1 MVNGRYD
8 QGQRRISSSLIEEK
22 SIEIEWLR
30 EDNRGGYVLIKESSR
45 RGVFRAEL
53 SLDGG
58 KWLGKL
64 LCQISVG
71 LTSLGTSFRL
81 PETMGSITGTLKEN
95 RGGRF
100 LQLTIFRRGA
110 QKKFSTICFPEGRGS
125 KGWGAVGSDIRA
137 LLEGRTLGTE
147 QRVGQPQEL
156 RASRS
161 YKEMVVPHERREESY
176 VKKVTIKGLNDAMQ
190 KSWWSPVV
198 ICNSNCQNPD
208 WVWAE
213 KKIKSVF
220 PQAIFKLQRK
230 NEALVIFQTKEE
242 AVSLINMPP
251 LVNWEGSFSF
261 SAWTAEAGSIALDAW
276 KMLEKKIIVSFV
288 GIPYHLRT
296 NAVIAEIA
304 KECAKRWKIVEES
317 INISSTRCL
326 VELFDSELWRIPRVV
341 HVQERGISSPVFIEV
356 EGVEKLT
363 GGSFSASQY
372 QTLNQAGFGQRL
384 VINPL
389 VNVETEGSNQIA
401 VPRPSPTQS
410 RPPGFMQA
418 IDNNMSGDA
427 STNRTRQMGAVP
439 VETSNPFALLVVQD
453 NQSGSLMNT
462 SEQGKEKEILFED
475 RGDFQADLGKD
486 FEAQPDEDPI
496 QPYRKPRVQKKTP
509 KRAQDWPGLWPNKLW
524 MVSSQRA
531 RSLSRGP
538 RRSKS
543 RSRIQNGSGSIIG
556 EDNNNGASSSSTSIQ
571 ILSRD
576 KVITPSFSSNPAV
589 DVVAESPV
597 SETKEVV
604 MPSQGEIAESLFR
617 CEEDMDSS
625 NLIKWVVL
633 PLAKKAG
640 LTSSLGKEGL
650 YRLFM
655 EINGE
660 QYNRKQ
666 GEQQKD
672 LQAIETEFEPANPMG
687 QGIDAS
693 DHVD

>member
-1 MVNGRYD
+1 MVNGRYY

-22 SIEIEWLR
+22 SIEIECLR
-30 EDNRGGYVLIKESSR
+30 EDNRGGYVLIKESSK

-53 SLDGG
+53 SLNGG

-64 LCQISVG
+64 LCQISVS

-100 LQLTIFRRGA
+100 LQLTIFRKGA

-147 QRVGQPQEL
+147 QSGGQPQEL
-156 RASRS
+156 RATRS
-161 YKEMVVPHERREESY
+161 YKEMGTEMVVSHERKEESY

-190 KSWWSPVV
+190 KSWWSP
-198 ICNSNCQNPD
+198 
-208 WVWAE
+208 
-213 KKIKSVF
+213 
-220 PQAIFKLQRK
+220 AIFKLPRK
-230 NEALVIFQTKEE
+230 NEALVIFETEE
-242 AVSLINMPP
+242 EEVSLINMPP

-276 KMLEKKIIVSFV
+276 KMLEKKISVSFV

-296 NAVIAEIA
+296 NA
-304 KECAKRWKIVEES
+304 
-317 INISSTRCL
+317 
-326 VELFDSELWRIPRVV
+326 RIPRVV
-341 HVQERGISSPVFIEV
+341 LVQERGISSPVFIEV
-356 EGVEKLT
+356 EGMEKLT

-410 RPPGFMQA
+410 RPPGFMQV
-418 IDNNMSGDA
+418 IDNNMSGDV
-427 STNRTRQMGAVP
+427 STNRTRQMGVVP
-439 VETSNPFALLVVQD
+439 VEMSNPFALLAVQD

-496 QPYRKPRVQKKTP
+496 QPYRKRRVQKKTL
-509 KRAQDWPGLWPNKLW
+509 KRAQVWPGLWPNKLW
-524 MVSSQRA
+524 MASSQRA
-531 RSLSRGP
+531 RSLSRGA

-543 RSRIQNGSGSIIG
+543 RSRIQNGRDIIIG
-556 EDNNNGASSSSTSIQ
+556 EDNNNGASSSSASIQ
-571 ILSRD
+571 IMSRD

-597 SETKEVV
+597 SETREVV

-650 YRLFM
+650 YRLFI

-660 QYNRKQ
+660 QYNRQQ